1 MTGYGAPQKPQEP
14 NIDFELDVKVL
25 IKSGKCV
32 LHTKDPAKED
42 EIKVKG
48 SIDVK
53 SERHSQVILA
63 NKDEEGEKCLR
74 SNARVSIQPQ
84 HGAQEQR
91 AQAQSQQWQVEV
103 LDEQHGLP
111 C

>member
-42 EIKVKG
+42 EIKVNALVF
-48 SIDVK
+48 VK
-53 SERHSQVILA
+53 CERHSQVILV
-63 NKDEEGEKCLR
+63 NKDEEREKCLW
-74 SNARVSIQPQ
+74 SYA
-84 HGAQEQR
+84 
-91 AQAQSQQWQVEV
+91 
-103 LDEQHGLP
+103 
-111 C
+111 